1 MKTKLEKQFEEIFDL
16 PDSPPMVEDKPP
28 VVVETKDEH
37 QDIDSDYKYAREN
50 LYNVIERGSDALNNL
65 VDIAQASEHPRAY
78 EVVGSLIKTL
88 TDANKD
94 LLEIQK
100 KVKSLKEESKKGPD
114 NVTNAL
120 FVGSTAEL
128 QKMINKE

>member
-1 MKTKLEKQFEEIFDL
+1 MKTKLENNFEEIFNL
-16 PDSPPMVEDKPP
+16 PDSPPLADEKPT
-28 VVVETKDEH
+28 VVVESNEH
-37 QDIDSDYKYAREN
+37 QDIDNDYKYAREN

-88 TDANKD
+88 TEANKD

-120 FVGSTAEL
+120 FIGSTAEL
-128 QKMINKE
+128 QKMINKD

>member
-1 MKTKLEKQFEEIFDL
+1 MKTKLENNFEQIFDL
-16 PDSPPMVEDKPP
+16 PDSPPIVEEKPA
-28 VVVETKDEH
+28 VVVESNEH

-120 FVGSTAEL
+120 FIGSTAEL
-128 QKMINKE
+128 QKMINKD